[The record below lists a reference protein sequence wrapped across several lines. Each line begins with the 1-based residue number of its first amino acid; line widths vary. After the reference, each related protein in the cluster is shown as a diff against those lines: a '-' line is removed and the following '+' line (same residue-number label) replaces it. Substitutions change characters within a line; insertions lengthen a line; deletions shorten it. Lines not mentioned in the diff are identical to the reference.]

1 MFIRKNNNLKY
12 DSNTALKYSSR
23 SDVFD
28 IDDIDVI
35 DDIDNIDDIDDINEA
50 TNTQNNVQM
59 IINKSESDI
68 NKHPD
73 QYHKKNIIYYT
84 IILIAIIYITLYGNL
99 LICNKKSKSK
109 NQYTTLGDVYNS
121 KIFHR
126 DII

>member
-28 IDDIDVI
+28 IDDID
-35 DDIDNIDDIDDINEA
+35 DIDDIKNV
-50 TNTQNNVQM
+50 TSTQNNLQT
-59 IINKSESDI
+59 IINKSESNI
-68 NKHPD
+68 NNHPD
-73 QYHKKNIIYYT
+73 KYHKKNIIYYT
-84 IILIAIIYITLYGNL
+84 IILIVIIYITLYGNL

-109 NQYTTLGDVYNS
+109 NQYTTIGDVYNS

>member
-28 IDDIDVI
+28 IDDID
-35 DDIDNIDDIDDINEA
+35 DIANIEEV
-50 TNTQNNVQM
+50 TSTQNNVRT

-68 NKHPD
+68 NIYPD
-73 QYHKKNIIYYT
+73 QFHKKNIIYYT
-84 IILIAIIYITLYGNL
+84 LILILIIYITLYGNL

-109 NQYTTLGDVYNS
+109 NQYTTIGDVYNS
-121 KIFHR
+121 KIFYK